1 MPFKLTI
8 RPAAVAV
15 IAAASL
21 SMLLAFAPN
30 AAHAAGCQGQNST
43 KRSVAAVAMVCL
55 INQARASRGLR
66 PLGLDARLQRVAKR
80 QARQMVRYRFF
91 GHDAPAGSLTQR
103 VKRSGFGS
111 PNRQW
116 WCGENLAYGTNRKR
130 NARSIMYGWMHS
142 AIHKKAILYP
152 HFSRLGVGVAPGTP
166 SGPSRGALTW
176 VVTFGG

>member
-8 RPAAVAV
+8 RPVAVAV
-15 IAAASL
+15 VAAASL
-21 SMLLAFAPN
+21 SVLLAFAPN

-43 KRSVAAVAMVCL
+43 KRGVALRAMACL

-66 PLGLDARLQRVAKR
+66 PLGIDMRLQRVAKR
-80 QARQMVRYRFF
+80 QAHQMVRYRFF
-91 GHDAPAGSLTQR
+91 GHDAPAGGLTQR
-103 VKRSGFGS
+103 VKRSGFA
-111 PNRQW
+111 PKNRQW

-152 HFSRLGVGVAPGTP
+152 HFSRMGIGISPGTP
-166 SGPSRGALTW
+166 GGRAPRALTW